1 MSPDENLGPD
11 MDKAIGYMR
20 IHLYYM
26 WVVYSFYLDIRDR
39 SMERD
44 PPEVSS
50 SGVREHA
57 IQDDDC
63 DNRQRLDSLENQSET
78 SIFIVKTS
86 KPSTQPRDQEYTDIN
101 I

>member
-39 SMERD
+39 TVERD
-44 PPEVSS
+44 APEVTS
-50 SGVREHA
+50 SGVRDHT
-57 IQDDDC
+57 IQDDDYN
-63 DNRQRLDSLENQSET
+63 NRQRLNSVENQSET
-78 SIFIVKTS
+78 SIFIVETS
-86 KPSTQPRDQEYTDIN
+86 KTQPRNQEYTDIN